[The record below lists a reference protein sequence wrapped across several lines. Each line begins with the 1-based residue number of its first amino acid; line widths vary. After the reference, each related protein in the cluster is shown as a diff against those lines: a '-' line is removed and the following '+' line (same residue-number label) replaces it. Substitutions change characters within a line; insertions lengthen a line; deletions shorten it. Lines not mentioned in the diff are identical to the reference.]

1 MHANLNIEEIM
12 TKIQKISTFGIL
24 LLVIVGIIAFPTVKK
39 SINAKKADKDS
50 QKELQKPKPVT
61 MNSRTL
67 EVSAEIIRTHAM
79 NDQTVTTGN
88 IIPAEEVDLSFET
101 SGKVVAIYFAEG
113 AKVQKGELL
122 AKINDKPLQAQLKKL
137 ETQVPLAKDRVYRQK
152 KLLEKNAV
160 SQEAYESV
168 MTEYD
173 KLMADIEL
181 VKSNIAQTEL
191 YAPFDGVIGLR
202 QLSEG
207 AYATPSTKVAKLSH
221 VDALKIDFSIPEAY
235 ANEVKEGTNIVF
247 RLSDNMGITREYD
260 AQVYAVES
268 TIDTDTRTL
277 SVRALFDNQKQGLI
291 PGRYTSVTI
300 KRREIADAISVP
312 SQAIVPEMGR
322 NIVYVYRNG
331 KAQPVEINTG
341 IRTEARVQ
349 AIEGLHVGDTLITS
363 GVMQLRTGS
372 PVSITNLK

>member
-1 MHANLNIEEIM
+1 MQANLTIEEIM

-24 LLVIVGIIAFPTVKK
+24 LLVIIGIIAFPTVKK